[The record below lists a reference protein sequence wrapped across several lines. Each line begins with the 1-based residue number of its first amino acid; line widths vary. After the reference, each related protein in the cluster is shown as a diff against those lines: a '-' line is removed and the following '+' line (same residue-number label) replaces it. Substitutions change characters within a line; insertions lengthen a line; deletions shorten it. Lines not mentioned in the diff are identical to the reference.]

1 MLSRGKSGQAE
12 KGGRLPDFLIVGAMK
27 AGTTSLAA
35 WLRAHGEVFMPAD
48 KELHFF
54 DRFWDRGVDWYR
66 AQLAEAP
73 PGSRAGEA
81 TPEYMVHSTYL
92 ARISAVVPNV
102 LLIALLRN
110 PIDRAWSQYR
120 HMVAR
125 GERAWLPYRVFDGRE
140 GSRSLAELIDLELAL
155 DPADWRTSGMCL
167 ARGRY
172 IEQLN
177 DMAARFDREQI
188 HVALFDELVNDPRG
202 SFATICRFLG
212 VDPDIRPPVLGEA
225 FDPLRLMGEHAE
237 TDDVRGLLNRRPD
250 DRAPVSGAPE
260 QDQPPA
266 DVRKRLVEY
275 FRPYNDELA
284 AWLGVDLSSW
294 NR

>member
-1 MLSRGKSGQAE
+1 
-12 KGGRLPDFLIVGAMK
+12 MK

-35 WLRAHGEVFMPAD
+35 WLRAHGEVFVPAD

-73 PGSRAGEA
+73 PRSRVGEA
-81 TPEYMVHSTYL
+81 TPEYMVHEAYL
-92 ARISAVVPNV
+92 ARISAVVPEV
-102 LLIALLRN
+102 RLIALLRN

-125 GERAWLPYRVFDGRE
+125 GERAWLPYRNFDGRE
-140 GSRSLAELIDLELAL
+140 GPRSFAELIDLELAL
-155 DPADWRTSGMCL
+155 DPSDWRTSGMCL

-172 IEQLN
+172 IEQFN
-177 DMAARFDREQI
+177 NMAAHFDREQI
-188 HVALFDELVNDPRG
+188 HVALFDELVDEPEE
-202 SFATICRFLG
+202 SFATICRFLS
-212 VDPDIRPPVLGEA
+212 VDPDVRPAALGEE
-225 FDPLRLMGEHAE
+225 FDPLRMMGSRARA
-237 TDDVRGLLNRRPD
+237 DDVRGLLNRPPGKRGTIGEV
-250 DRAPVSGAPE
+250 RVEKG
-260 QDQPPA
+260 QPP
-266 DVRKRLVEY
+266 VELRRSLVEY

-284 AWLGVDLSSW
+284 VWLGVDLSSW